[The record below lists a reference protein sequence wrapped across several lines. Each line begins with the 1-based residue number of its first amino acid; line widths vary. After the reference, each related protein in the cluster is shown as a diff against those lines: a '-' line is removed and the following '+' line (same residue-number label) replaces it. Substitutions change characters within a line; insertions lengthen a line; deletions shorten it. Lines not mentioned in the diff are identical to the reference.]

1 MSACKIKRAVALL
14 LCIMLVI
21 PTLVSLTSCSE
32 KSETFMTVGGYNVSY
47 DMVRYFVMNYKAG
60 YTEEE
65 LKDPEILK
73 QIETNALASI
83 KELYTY
89 KALCEKYNV
98 KLSSDD
104 KSAIKTQIK
113 TLKKSYESTEAFE
126 KDLEAN
132 FVTEAVYKEI
142 IEIETLCDKLYD
154 RITENATDDR
164 FKSDT
169 ETIDADL
176 RTDKW
181 FATEYMYLVFTS
193 ETKEDR
199 EEFMKSARADIAGG
213 VIMSKLCENN
223 KSAYGDNLVYAIDE
237 CFTESIY
244 NETIENAV
252 KELKVGET
260 SEVIEYSSGA
270 WLIVR
275 RIPISDEYVEENY
288 DTIIAQYLS
297 REFFNYVTEE
307 SDKLT
312 VKIAEKFENTPLSS
326 IN

>member
-1 MSACKIKRAVALL
+1 MSVRKIKRALALL
-14 LCIMLVI
+14 LAVMFVI
-21 PTLVSLTSCSE
+21 PTFVSITSCSQ
-32 KSETFMTVGGYNVSY
+32 KSETFMTVGGFDVSY
-47 DMVRYFVMNYKAG
+47 DMVRYFVMNYKTG

-176 RTDKW
+176 ATDKW
-181 FATEYMYLVFTS
+181 FAVEYMYLLFTE
-193 ETKEDR
+193 ETKDSR

-223 KSAYGDNLVYAIDE
+223 KAPYGDNLVYAIDE

-252 KELKVGET
+252 KKLKIGET
-260 SEVIEYSSGA
+260 SDVIEYNSGA

-275 RIPISDEYVEENY
+275 RIEISDEYVEENY

-307 SDKLT
+307 SEKLT
-312 VKIAEKFENTPLSS
+312 VEIAEKFENTPLSS
-326 IN
+326 IK